1 MSDPEK
7 KRQEQRHPHGLTGDA
22 TVGGGDQ
29 VSSTQAAAPS
39 DSELTPSEL
48 DAVTGGKAVAM
59 GPDLWE

>member
-7 KRQEQRHPHGLTGDA
+7 KRQEQSQPQGLAGDA

-39 DSELTPSEL
+39 AELKPSEL
-48 DAVTGGKAVAM
+48 DAVTGGKAVTV